1 MEQRDIDKILTAD
14 EARDHAIEWQ
24 HWFSERSPSWGEV
37 AGWGEYFAQV
47 AEKFDLV
54 DEFHENGII

>member
-1 MEQRDIDKILTAD
+1 MEIRPILTAD
-14 EARDHAIEWQ
+14 QARDHAIEWQ
-24 HWFSERSPSWGEV
+24 QWASTQSLSWGAMAE
-37 AGWGEYFAQV
+37 WGEYFAAI